1 MPLIKPLLPGLQE
14 DTLKARA
21 FGTMGLL
28 NFMVWWSLSRLVVVE
43 WLSKVVGQIGRL
55 VISCNKIII
64 YIYISIQR
72 TKIYSIA
79 IR

>member
-28 NFMVWWSLSRLVVVE
+28 NFMLWWSLSKLVVG
-43 WLSKVVGQIGRL
+43 WLFKVVD
-55 VISCNKIII
+55 
-64 YIYISIQR
+64 
-72 TKIYSIA
+72 
-79 IR
+79 